1 MNSPILQIHEFS
13 TGIQAERTPDGGWVS
28 RGFTGQYINRT
39 LDPLPTAVENAI
51 RNRDFAVA
59 EGASRDNPAII
70 GREVS
75 DGAENWSVIAVV
87 TRGGDDR
94 GRSASMYRYFLCK
107 GAGNLWQILAWIE
120 SERQGG
126 RMPVFDPFE
135 TKFMGQP
142 NQFSVPN
149 QPQISVRPELEQL
162 LVNNVPVIVPFG
174 EPCTTLIVDR
184 MATEKARRNN
194 QLVAWAFQVEALE
207 QPRGFLVIQPASEKA
222 QELLHRAMASTPQYT
237 APIAREYEIKS
248 AIKGLISRD
257 KVKPEQVE
265 VIETSINQVKDSD
278 WEVIFNGQGS
288 SQALRQGIY
297 SPQMVRLL
305 TLRAM
310 VIPQTLPDFLD
321 WMQQRGKQEDH
332 YQVSE
337 VFQSEISNFFTQD
350 PGQLSYILSRIN
362 QGLMLIIP
370 RIIQHPELLNPTVWL
385 LSAPS
390 GIWRKL
396 YYQLVQKDIKNE
408 LMSKRVNTWQN
419 ATKTQ
424 NPQPSITDDP
434 EWKQLF
440 HELRVYWQNRPYDE
454 KYLPLAELFSGL
466 DEAEMAAFF
475 YQVSLGCVPKKIFYR
490 LKQEGWN
497 PNLPVYGLKIKK
509 QVGLA
514 ESLLVSLIEIGGK
527 NVPLALVVILLILT
541 FIGGFWSGGGLNS
554 SKKPGETTRND
565 SKNVQQSDVP
575 GILNNERYGN
585 PTDYAP
591 IPPKNDKKGESNGSQ
606 IDSNPKYQEGIKPNR
621 FQKTIDSIDQ
631 IVREVKGEKGE
642 QYEQD
647 ILKAL
652 KDILDVPNL
661 NYDGAKKYYPQ
672 EQIKLVEAIYS
683 YQEKSGFKGYGYLDG
698 PNRDTSKLLKQQ
710 IKSKLEIR
718 NLQGN

>member
-1 MNSPILQIHEFS
+1 MNSPILEIHEFS

-75 DGAENWSVIAVV
+75 DGAQNWSVIAVV

-126 RMPVFDPFE
+126 RRSVFDPFE

-162 LVNNVPVIVPFG
+162 LANDAPVIVPFG

-184 MATEKARRNN
+184 MATEKARRNS
-194 QLVAWAFQVEALE
+194 QLVSWAFQVEALE

-337 VFQSEISNFFTQD
+337 VFQSEVNNFFTQNV
-350 PGQLSYILSRIN
+350 GQSQHILRKVFE
-362 QGLMLIIP
+362 GVMFIIP

-408 LMSKRVNTWQN
+408 LILMSKRVNTSQN
-419 ATKTQ
+419 ATRTQ
-424 NPQPSITDDP
+424 NSQPSITDDP
-434 EWKQLF
+434 QWKQLF
-440 HELRVYWQNRPYDE
+440 HELRVYWQNPSYPPDN
-454 KYLPLAELFSGL
+454 KYLPLAELFGGL
-466 DEAEMAAFF
+466 DDAEMAAFF
-475 YQVSLGCVPKKIFYR
+475 YQVSLGCVPKKEFSQ
-490 LKQEGWN
+490 LNHQGWN
-497 PNLPVYGLKIKK
+497 SNVFACGLRVKK
-509 QVGLA
+509 QVGVA
-514 ESLLVSLIEIGGK
+514 EYLLVSLIEIGGK
-527 NVPLALVVILLILT
+527 NVPLALVIILLILT
-541 FIGGFWSGGGLNS
+541 FMGGFWSGGALNS

-575 GILNNERYGN
+575 YPNNERDGN
-585 PTDYAP
+585 SEKSVQKVTR
-591 IPPKNDKKGESNGSQ
+591 PPESNPNS
-606 IDSNPKYQEGIKPNR
+606 SEIKPDYKEGMKPER
-621 FQKTIDSIDQ
+621 FKKTIDSIET
-631 IVREVKGEKGE
+631 IIREISLQKRKNNDDTLIAVKEV
-642 QYEQD
+642 
-647 ILKAL
+647 
-652 KDILDVPNL
+652 LDVPEL
-661 NYDGAKKYYPQ
+661 DYEKAKYRSDRQ
-672 EQIKLVEAIYS
+672 EQIKLVEAIYL
-683 YQEKSGFKGYGYLDG
+683 YQEKSGLKAYGYLDG
-698 PNRDTSKLLKQQ
+698 PDKSTSQRLKQD
-710 IKSKLEIR
+710 IEFKLSIR
-718 NLQGN
+718 YP

>member
-75 DGAENWSVIAVV
+75 DGTENWSVIAVV

-120 SERQGG
+120 SERKGG

-142 NQFSVPN
+142 NQFSAPN

-162 LVNNVPVIVPFG
+162 LLNNVPVIVPFG

-184 MATEKARRNN
+184 MATEKAKRNH

-222 QELLHRAMASTPQYT
+222 QELLQRAMASTPQYT

-288 SQALRQGIY
+288 SQALKQGIY

-337 VFQSEISNFFTQD
+337 VFQSEVNNFFTQNV
-350 PGQLSYILSRIN
+350 GQSQHILSRRN
-362 QGLMLIIP
+362 QGVMLIIP

-396 YYQLVQKDIKNE
+396 YYQLVSQNIKNE
-408 LMSKRVNTWQN
+408 LTLMNPRVANPKN
-419 ATKTQ
+419 AAKTQ
-424 NPQPSITDDP
+424 NPQPSITDEP
-434 EWKQLF
+434 QWKQLF
-440 HELRVYWQNRPYDE
+440 NQLRVYWQNPSYPHDE
-454 KYLPLAELFSGL
+454 KYLPLAELFGGL

-490 LKQEGWN
+490 LKQEGWK

-514 ESLLVSLIEIGGK
+514 ESLLVSLIEIGGI
-527 NVPLALVVILLILT
+527 NVPLAIVFILLILT
-541 FIGGFWSGGGLNS
+541 FIGGFWSGGALNS
-554 SKKPGETTRND
+554 SKKPGETTKSD
-565 SKNVQQSDVP
+565 SKTSPQSNRDLP
-575 GILNNERYGN
+575 GTPNITEDGN
-585 PTDYAP
+585 STQSMQTPTVTQ
-591 IPPKNDKKGESNGSQ
+591 SS
-606 IDSNPKYQEGIKPNR
+606 DSNISSIDPKYGKGMEPER
-621 FQKTIDSIDQ
+621 FKKTIDSIDR
-631 IVREVKGEKGE
+631 IVKDVRLKKPEKS
-642 QYEQD
+642 EQD
-647 ILKAL
+647 ILRAL
-652 KDILDVPNL
+652 KQVLAVTDLD
-661 NYDGAKKYYPQ
+661 YEKEKKYSRQ
-672 EQIKLVEAIYS
+672 EQIELVKAIHS
-683 YQEKSGFKGYGYLDG
+683 YQKKFGDQLGYIDDTTKQTISGLKEDIQK
-698 PNRDTSKLLKQQ
+698 KL
-710 IKSKLEIR
+710 
-718 NLQGN
+718 

>member
-1 MNSPILQIHEFS
+1 MNSPIVKIHEFS
-13 TGIQAERTPDGGWVS
+13 TSIQAKKTSDGGWES
-28 RGFTGQYINRT
+28 QGFAGQYMNKTIDPPAAVQSAIVNR
-39 LDPLPTAVENAI
+39 E
-51 RNRDFAVA
+51 FAVA

-70 GREVS
+70 GREVQG
-75 DGAENWSVIAVV
+75 DGEDWSVVAVV
-87 TRGGDDR
+87 TRVKEDR
-94 GRSASMYRYFLCK
+94 GRAPSVYRYFLCE

-135 TKFMGQP
+135 TKYMGQP
-142 NQFSVPN
+142 NQFSTPN
-149 QPQISVRPELEQL
+149 QPQTPVRSELRQL
-162 LVNNVPVIVPFG
+162 LVNDAPVIVPFG
-174 EPCTTLIVDR
+174 EACTTLILNQ
-184 MATEKARRNN
+184 MATEKARANN

-222 QELLHRAMASTPQYT
+222 EQLLQRAMASTPQYT

-310 VIPQTLPDFLD
+310 VIPSTLPEFLD

-337 VFQSEISNFFTQD
+337 VFQSEVNNFFTQMAGL
-350 PGQLSYILSRIN
+350 PSYTLSRIN
-362 QGLMLIIP
+362 QGVMLIIP

-390 GIWRKL
+390 GIWRKF
-396 YYQLVQKDIKNE
+396 YYQFVSQNIKNE
-408 LMSKRVNTWQN
+408 LTLMNPQVANPKN
-419 ATKTQ
+419 ATRTQ

-434 EWKQLF
+434 QWKKLF
-440 HELRVYWQNRPYDE
+440 HELRVYWQNPSYPHDE
-454 KYLPLAELFSGL
+454 KYLPLAELFGWL

-475 YQVSLGCVPKKIFYR
+475 YQVSLGCVPKKIFSQLNR
-490 LKQEGWN
+490 RSWN
-497 PNLPVYGLKIKK
+497 SDVFACGLRVNKK
-509 QVGLA
+509 VTIA
-514 ESLLVSLIEIGGK
+514 EILFVSLIEIGGK

-554 SKKPGETTRND
+554 SKKPGETTRSD

-575 GILNNERYGN
+575 SYPDKRES
-585 PTDYAP
+585 DYAKP
-591 IPPKNDKKGESNGSQ
+591 AKKQTTPP
-606 IDSNPKYQEGIKPNR
+606 DSKPNDSEIELEYR
-621 FQKTIDSIDQ
+621 EGMEPQKFQTTIDSIDK
-631 IVREVKGEKGE
+631 IVKEVKGKKRDKSD
-642 QYEQD
+642 YE
-647 ILKAL
+647 IITAL
-652 KDILDVPNL
+652 KEVLDVQYL
-661 NYDGAKKYYPQ
+661 DYDGAKNADNREERINLVKAIHLYQGRKFKEPLGYINDKQKTFNALKQ
-672 EQIKLVEAIYS
+672 EIE
-683 YQEKSGFKGYGYLDG
+683 
-698 PNRDTSKLLKQQ
+698 SKL
-710 IKSKLEIR
+710 
-718 NLQGN
+718 

>member
-1 MNSPILQIHEFS
+1 MNSPIVKIHEFS
-13 TGIQAERTPDGGWVS
+13 TGIQAEKTPDGGWVS

-39 LDPLPTAVENAI
+39 IDPIPAAVQSAI
-51 RNRDFAVA
+51 SNREFAVA

-75 DGAENWSVIAVV
+75 DGTENWSVIAVV

-94 GRSASMYRYFLCK
+94 GRSASMYRYFLCE

-126 RMPVFDPFE
+126 RMSVFDPFE
-135 TKFMGQP
+135 TKYIGQP
-142 NQFSVPN
+142 NQFSAPN
-149 QPQISVRPELEQL
+149 QHQTPVRSELRQL
-162 LVNNVPVIVPFG
+162 LINDAPVIVPFG
-174 EPCTTLIVDR
+174 KECTTWILNQ
-184 MATEKARRNN
+184 MATEKARASN

-207 QPRGFLVIQPASEKA
+207 QPRGFLVIQPASQKA
-222 QELLHRAMASTPQYT
+222 EELLHRAMAGTPQYT

-310 VIPQTLPDFLD
+310 VIPQTLPEFLD

-337 VFQSEISNFFTQD
+337 LFQSEVSNFFTQNV
-350 PGQLSYILSRIN
+350 GQSQHILRKVFE
-362 QGLMLIIP
+362 GVMLIIP
-370 RIIQHPELLNPTVWL
+370 RIIQHPELLNPTVWI

-396 YYQLVQKDIKNE
+396 YSQFVSQNIKNE
-408 LMSKRVNTWQN
+408 LTLMNPRVANPKN

-434 EWKQLF
+434 QWKQLF
-440 HELRVYWQNRPYDE
+440 HELRVYWQNPSCPPDD
-454 KYLPLAELFSGL
+454 KYLPLAELFGGL
-466 DEAEMAAFF
+466 DETEMAAFF
-475 YQVSLGCVPKKIFYR
+475 YQISLGCVPKKLFYR
-490 LKQEGWN
+490 LKQEGWK

-514 ESLLVSLIEIGGK
+514 EYLLVSLIEIGGK
-527 NVPLALVVILLILT
+527 NVPLALVIILLILT
-541 FIGGFWSGGGLNS
+541 FIGGFWSGGALNS

-565 SKNVQQSDVP
+565 SKTSRQSDQDLP
-575 GILNNERYGN
+575 GIPNSTKDGNNTKSMQT
-585 PTDYAP
+585 PTVTQSSDP
-591 IPPKNDKKGESNGSQ
+591 NISS
-606 IDSNPKYQEGIKPNR
+606 IDPKYGKGMEPER
-621 FQKTIDSIDQ
+621 FKKTIDSIET
-631 IVREVKGEKGE
+631 IIREIRLQKRK
-642 QYEQD
+642 
-647 ILKAL
+647 
-652 KDILDVPNL
+652 
-661 NYDGAKKYYPQ
+661 NYDDTLIAVKEVLGVPELDYEKAKYESDRQ
-672 EQIKLVEAIYS
+672 EQIKLVEAIYL
-683 YQEKSGFKGYGYLDG
+683 YQKKSNLQKGYGYLDG
-698 PNRDTSKLLKQQ
+698 AEKETSKLLKQD
-710 IKSKLEIR
+710 IESRL
-718 NLQGN
+718 

>member
-39 LDPLPTAVENAI
+39 LEPIPTPVENAI

-126 RMPVFDPFE
+126 RRSVFDPFE

-142 NQFSVPN
+142 NQFSAPN
-149 QPQISVRPELEQL
+149 QPQIPLGSELEQL
-162 LVNNVPVIVPFG
+162 LANDAPVIVPFG
-174 EPCTTLIVDR
+174 KACTTWIVNQ
-184 MATEKARRNN
+184 MATEKAIRNN

-288 SQALRQGIY
+288 SQALKQGIY

-310 VIPQTLPDFLD
+310 VIPSTLPEFLD

-337 VFQSEISNFFTQD
+337 VFQSEISNFFTQNS
-350 PGQLSYILSRIN
+350 GQPSYILSKVN
-362 QGLMLIIP
+362 QGVVLIVP

-385 LSAPS
+385 LNSPS

-396 YYQLVQKDIKNE
+396 YYQFVHKDIKNE
-408 LMSKRVNTWQN
+408 LTLMNPRVAKQQN
-419 ATKTQ
+419 VTKTQ
-424 NPQPSITDDP
+424 NHPSNITEDDR
-434 EWKQLF
+434 WKTLF
-440 HELRVYWQNRPYDE
+440 HELRVYWQNPSYPPDD

-466 DEAEMAAFF
+466 EEAEMAAFF
-475 YQVSLGCVPKKIFYR
+475 YQVSLGCVPKKEFSQ
-490 LKQEGWN
+490 LNHQGWN
-497 PNLPVYGLKIKK
+497 SNVFACGLRVKK
-509 QVGLA
+509 QVGVA
-514 ESLLVSLIEIGGK
+514 EFLLVSLIKIGFK
-527 NVPLALVVILLILT
+527 KMPIALVIILLILT
-541 FIGGFWSGGGLNS
+541 FMGGFWSGGALNS

-565 SKNVQQSDVP
+565 SKNVQQSEQYP
-575 GILNNERYGN
+575 NIERDSN
-585 PTDYAP
+585 SEKSVQKVT
-591 IPPKNDKKGESNGSQ
+591 IPPESNPNS
-606 IDSNPKYQEGIKPNR
+606 SEIKPEYKEGMKEKR
-621 FQKTIDSIDQ
+621 FQKTLDSIDQ
-631 IVREVKGEKGE
+631 IVKDVSQKQGKSE
-642 QYEQD
+642 
-647 ILKAL
+647 
-652 KDILDVPNL
+652 KDILRTL
-661 NYDGAKKYYPQ
+661 NEVLGFPELDYEKAKYESDLQ
-672 EQIKLVEAIYS
+672 EQIKLVEAIYL
-683 YQEKSGFKGYGYLDG
+683 YQKKFGTQLGYIDDGTKETKKSLKKEIEF
-698 PNRDTSKLLKQQ
+698 KLL
-710 IKSKLEIR
+710 IR
-718 NLQGN
+718 YP

>member
-126 RMPVFDPFE
+126 RRSVFDPFE
-135 TKFMGQP
+135 TKYMGQP
-142 NQFSVPN
+142 NQFSAPN
-149 QPQISVRPELEQL
+149 QPQIPLGSELEQL
-162 LVNNVPVIVPFG
+162 LANDAPVIVPFG
-174 EPCTTLIVDR
+174 KACTTWIVNQ
-184 MATEKARRNN
+184 MATEKAIRNN

-222 QELLHRAMASTPQYT
+222 EELLHRAMASTPQYT

-337 VFQSEISNFFTQD
+337 VFQSEVSNFFTQNV
-350 PGQLSYILSRIN
+350 GQSQDILRKVFE
-362 QGLMLIIP
+362 GVMLIIP

-396 YYQLVQKDIKNE
+396 YYPLVSQNIKNE
-408 LMSKRVNTWQN
+408 LTLMNPRVANHKN
-419 ATKTQ
+419 ATRTQ

-434 EWKQLF
+434 QWKKLF
-440 HELRVYWQNRPYDE
+440 HELRVYWQNRPYPHDE

-514 ESLLVSLIEIGGK
+514 ESLLVSLIEIGGI
-527 NVPLALVVILLILT
+527 NVPLAIVFVLLILT
-541 FIGGFWSGGGLNS
+541 FIGGFWSGGALNS
-554 SKKPGETTRND
+554 SKKPGETTKSD
-565 SKNVQQSDVP
+565 SNTSPQSNRDLP
-575 GILNNERYGN
+575 GN
-585 PTDYAP
+585 PNITEDGNNTKPATKP
-591 IPPKNDKKGESNGSQ
+591 TRPPNSDPNGSS
-606 IDSNPKYQEGIKPNR
+606 IDTKYGKGMEPER
-621 FQKTIDSIDQ
+621 FKKTIDSIDK
-631 IVREVKGEKGE
+631 IVEDVRKNN
-642 QYEQD
+642 QYKSKED
-647 ILKAL
+647 ILTAL
-652 KDILDVPNL
+652 KQVLAVTDLD
-661 NYDGAKKYYPQ
+661 YEKEKKYSRQ
-672 EQIKLVEAIYS
+672 EQIELVKAIHS
-683 YQEKSGFKGYGYLDG
+683 YQKKFGDQLGYIDDTTKQTISGLKEDIQK
-698 PNRDTSKLLKQQ
+698 KL
-710 IKSKLEIR
+710 
-718 NLQGN
+718 

>member
-1 MNSPILQIHEFS
+1 MNSPIVKIHEFS
-13 TGIQAERTPDGGWVS
+13 TSIQAKKTSDGGWES
-28 RGFTGQYINRT
+28 QGFAGQYMNKTIDPPAAVQSAIVNR
-39 LDPLPTAVENAI
+39 E
-51 RNRDFAVA
+51 FAVA

-70 GREVS
+70 GREVQG
-75 DGAENWSVIAVV
+75 DGEDWSVVAVV
-87 TRGGDDR
+87 TRVKEDR
-94 GRSASMYRYFLCK
+94 GRAPSVYRYFLCK

-142 NQFSVPN
+142 NQFSAPN

-162 LVNNVPVIVPFG
+162 LLNNVPVIVPFG

-184 MATEKARRNN
+184 MATEKAKRNN

-222 QELLHRAMASTPQYT
+222 QELLQRAMASTPQYT

-310 VIPQTLPDFLD
+310 VIPKTLPEFLD

-337 VFQSEISNFFTQD
+337 VFQSEVNNFFAQNVGQSQD
-350 PGQLSYILSRIN
+350 ILRKVFE
-362 QGLMLIIP
+362 GVMLIIP
-370 RIIQHPELLNPTVWL
+370 RIIQHPELLNPTVWI

-408 LMSKRVNTWQN
+408 LILMSKRVNTSQN
-419 ATKTQ
+419 ATRTQ

-434 EWKQLF
+434 QWKQLF
-440 HELRVYWQNRPYDE
+440 NQLRVYWQNPSYPHDE
-454 KYLPLAELFSGL
+454 KYLPLAELFGGL

-475 YQVSLGCVPKKIFYR
+475 YQVSLGCVPKKIFSQ
-490 LKQEGWN
+490 LKQEGWK

-514 ESLLVSLIEIGGK
+514 EYLLVSLIEIGGK

-541 FIGGFWSGGGLNS
+541 FIGGFWSGGALNS
-554 SKKPGETTRND
+554 SKKPGETTTND

-575 GILNNERYGN
+575 SY
-585 PTDYAP
+585 P
-591 IPPKNDKKGESNGSQ
+591 NDKRDDYTKPAKKQTTPSYPNSN
-606 IDSNPKYQEGIKPNR
+606 DSEIKQEYKEGMELDK
-621 FQKTIDSIDQ
+621 FQTTIGSIDR
-631 IVREVKGEKGE
+631 IVKDFRLKKPEKS
-642 QYEQD
+642 EQD
-647 ILKAL
+647 ILRAL
-652 KDILDVPNL
+652 KQVLDVPDL
-661 NYDGAKKYYPQ
+661 DYDRAKKYDDQ
-672 EQIKLVEAIYS
+672 EQIKLVEAIYL
-683 YQEKSGFKGYGYLDG
+683 YQKKSNLQKGYGFLDG
-698 PNRDTSKLLKQQ
+698 AEKETGKLLKKDIQN
-710 IKSKLEIR
+710 KLEIR
-718 NLQGN
+718 N

>member
-1 MNSPILQIHEFS
+1 MNSPILEIHEFS
-13 TGIQAERTPDGGWVS
+13 TGIQAQRTPDGGWVS

-75 DGAENWSVIAVV
+75 DGTENWSVIAVV

-120 SERQGG
+120 SERKGG
-126 RMPVFDPFE
+126 RMTVFDPFE
-135 TKFMGQP
+135 TKYMGQP
-142 NQFSVPN
+142 NQFSPPN
-149 QPQISVRPELEQL
+149 QPQTPVRSELRQL
-162 LVNNVPVIVPFG
+162 LVNDAPVIVPFG
-174 EPCTTLIVDR
+174 EACTTLILNQ
-184 MATEKARRNN
+184 MATEKARASN

-222 QELLHRAMASTPQYT
+222 EQLLQRAMASTPQYT

-265 VIETSINQVKDSD
+265 IIETSINQVKDSD

-288 SQALRQGIY
+288 SQALKQGIY

-310 VIPQTLPDFLD
+310 VIPQTLPEFLD

-337 VFQSEISNFFTQD
+337 VFQSEINNFFTQNA
-350 PGQLSYILSRIN
+350 GQSQDILRKIFE
-362 QGLMLIIP
+362 GVMLIVP
-370 RIIQHPELLNPTVWL
+370 RIIQHSELLNPTVWL
-385 LSAPS
+385 LNSPS

-396 YYQLVQKDIKNE
+396 YYQFVSQNIKNE
-408 LMSKRVNTWQN
+408 LTLMNPRVANPKN
-419 ATKTQ
+419 ATRTE

-434 EWKQLF
+434 QWKQLF
-440 HELRVYWQNRPYDE
+440 HELKVYWQNRPYPHDE

-475 YQVSLGCVPKKIFYR
+475 YQVSLGCVPKKIFSQLNR
-490 LKQEGWN
+490 QSRN
-497 PNLPVYGLKIKK
+497 SDIYGLKVKK
-509 QVGLA
+509 QVGLV
-514 ESLLVSLIEIGGK
+514 EFLLVSLIEIGGK
-527 NVPLALVVILLILT
+527 NVPLAFVIVLLILT
-541 FIGGFWSGGGLNS
+541 FMGGFWSGGVLNS

-575 GILNNERYGN
+575 VYPNDKREG
-585 PTDYAP
+585 DYAKP
-591 IPPKNDKKGESNGSQ
+591 AKKQTTPP
-606 IDSNPKYQEGIKPNR
+606 DSNPNDSEIELEYQEGMKQNR

-631 IVREVKGEKGE
+631 IVKEVKGEKGE
-642 QYEQD
+642 KYGQD

-661 NYDGAKKYYPQ
+661 DYDGAKKYYPQ
-672 EQIKLVEAIYS
+672 EQIKLVQAIYS
-683 YQEKSGFKGYGYLDG
+683 YQQKSNLKAYGYLDG
-698 PNRDTSKLLKQQ
+698 PKKETSQRLKQDIESKL
-710 IKSKLEIR
+710 SIR
-718 NLQGN
+718 YP

>member
-39 LDPLPTAVENAI
+39 LEPIPTPVENAI

-126 RMPVFDPFE
+126 RRSVFDPFE

-142 NQFSVPN
+142 NQFSAPN
-149 QPQISVRPELEQL
+149 QPQIPLGSELEQL
-162 LVNNVPVIVPFG
+162 LANDAPVIVPFG
-174 EPCTTLIVDR
+174 KACTTWIVNQ
-184 MATEKARRNN
+184 MATEKATRNN

-310 VIPQTLPDFLD
+310 VIPQTLPEFLD

-337 VFQSEISNFFTQD
+337 LFQSEVNNFFAQMA
-350 PGQLSYILSRIN
+350 GQPSYILSRIN
-362 QGLMLIIP
+362 QGFMLIIP

-408 LMSKRVNTWQN
+408 LILMSKRVNTSQN
-419 ATKTQ
+419 AIRTQ
-424 NPQPSITDDP
+424 NSLSSITDDP
-434 EWKQLF
+434 QWKKLF
-440 HELRVYWQNRPYDE
+440 HELRVYWQNPSYPHDE
-454 KYLPLAELFSGL
+454 KYLPLAELFGGL
-466 DEAEMAAFF
+466 DEAEMAVFF

-490 LKQEGWN
+490 LKQKGWK

-514 ESLLVSLIEIGGK
+514 ESLLVSLIEIGGI
-527 NVPLALVVILLILT
+527 NVPLAIVFVLLILT
-541 FIGGFWSGGGLNS
+541 FIGGFWSGGALNS
-554 SKKPGETTRND
+554 SKKPGETTKSD
-565 SKNVQQSDVP
+565 SKNVQQSEQYP
-575 GILNNERYGN
+575 NIERDSN
-585 PTDYAP
+585 SEKSVQKVT
-591 IPPKNDKKGESNGSQ
+591 IPPESNPNS
-606 IDSNPKYQEGIKPNR
+606 SEIKPEYKEGMKEKR
-621 FQKTIDSIDQ
+621 FQKTLDSIDQ
-631 IVREVKGEKGE
+631 IVKDVSQKQGKSE
-642 QYEQD
+642 
-647 ILKAL
+647 
-652 KDILDVPNL
+652 KDILRTL
-661 NYDGAKKYYPQ
+661 NEVLGFPELDYEKAKYESDLQ
-672 EQIKLVEAIYS
+672 EQIKLVEAIYL
-683 YQEKSGFKGYGYLDG
+683 YQKKFGTQLGYIDDGTKETKKSLKKEIEF
-698 PNRDTSKLLKQQ
+698 KLL
-710 IKSKLEIR
+710 IR
-718 NLQGN
+718 

>member
-39 LDPLPTAVENAI
+39 LDPLPIAVENAI

-70 GREVS
+70 GRELS
-75 DGAENWSVIAVV
+75 DGTENWSVIAVV

-94 GRSASMYRYFLCK
+94 GRSASMYRYFLCE

-120 SERQGG
+120 SERKGG

-142 NQFSVPN
+142 NQFSAPN
-149 QPQISVRPELEQL
+149 QPQIPLGSELEQL
-162 LVNNVPVIVPFG
+162 LLNDVPVIVPFG
-174 EPCTTLIVDR
+174 KACTTWIVNQ
-184 MATEKARRNN
+184 MATEKARPNN
-194 QLVAWAFQVEALE
+194 QLVSWAFQVEALE

-305 TLRAM
+305 TLRSM
-310 VIPQTLPDFLD
+310 VIPSTLPEFLD

-337 VFQSEISNFFTQD
+337 LFQSEVNNFFTQNA
-350 PGQLSYILSRIN
+350 GQSQYILRTVFE
-362 QGLMLIIP
+362 GVMLIIP

-396 YYQLVQKDIKNE
+396 YYQFVSPNIKHQLN
-408 LMSKRVNTWQN
+408 LMSKQANTWQN

-434 EWKQLF
+434 QWKQLIK
-440 HELRVYWQNRPYDE
+440 ELKVYWQNRSYPPDN

-466 DEAEMAAFF
+466 DESEMAAFF
-475 YQVSLGCVPKKIFYR
+475 YQVSLGCVPKKIFSR
-490 LKQEGWN
+490 LKQEGWK
-497 PNLPVYGLKIKK
+497 PNVPVYGLRIKK
-509 QVGLA
+509 QVGLV
-514 ESLLVSLIEIGGK
+514 ESLLNSLLEIGGK
-527 NVPLALVVILLILT
+527 NVPFALVVILLILT
-541 FIGGFWSGGGLNS
+541 FIGGFCSRGALNS
-554 SKKPGETTRND
+554 SNTPGAPTRND
-565 SKNVQQSDVP
+565 SKSAQQSNGPVDT
-575 GILNNERYGN
+575 NNTREDN
-585 PTDYAP
+585 SHKSAP
-591 IPPKNDKKGESNGSQ
+591 KNTIPPEL
-606 IDSNPKYQEGIKPNR
+606 NPNSSENKQEYPEGMKPER
-621 FQKTIDSIDQ
+621 FQITIDSIDK
-631 IVREVKGEKGE
+631 IVRDVRINKPEKSEDDVLRALREVLGVG
-642 QYEQD
+642 D
-647 ILKAL
+647 
-652 KDILDVPNL
+652 LD
-661 NYDGAKKYYPQ
+661 YYGAKNDDNRQ
-672 EQIKLVEAIYS
+672 QIKLVKAIHL
-683 YQEKSGFKGYGYLDG
+683 YQNRKFKQPLGYINDKQKTF
-698 PNRDTSKLLKQQ
+698 DALKQDIQ
-710 IKSKLEIR
+710 SRL
-718 NLQGN
+718 